1 MKRKSK
7 ILMIVSVLLTILG
20 VVLLSLLFLYDEDL
34 SAPAPVSNLDPAPRS
49 LDVLDRILTDWKL
62 EQLFSTFL

>member
-34 SAPAPVSNLDPAPRS
+34 Y
-49 LDVLDRILTDWKL
+49 
-62 EQLFSTFL
+62 

>member
-34 SAPAPVSNLDPAPRS
+34 SVPASDLDPAPKPFFPCPS
-49 LDVLDRILTDWKL
+49 
-62 EQLFSTFL
+62 FP